1 MSDDLERLLHAHD
14 PAQGKALTTVDRT
27 RTLVYARQRHLLPAW
42 RRSLAVALIVLIV
55 AVVAVRRHRD
65 DAPPPRQIQYVTPG
79 GTRIVWTLDPN
90 FHM

>member
-1 MSDDLERLLHAHD
+1 MNDDLEGLLRAHD
-14 PAQGKALTTVDRT
+14 PAQGKALTAADRT
-27 RTLVYARQRHLLPAW
+27 RTLAHARQRAMLPA
-42 RRSLAVALIVLIV
+42 RRLSLAFALIVLLV
-55 AVVAVRRHRD
+55 AVVTVRRHRD